1 MFLQGKYNIQMHFAI
16 KESLNYPFHYASQ
29 SHNLSMIYQ
38 DKQTII
44 KLETRLS
51 YLFKTYRFFTV

>member
-29 SHNLSMIYQ
+29 SHNLSMFYQ
-38 DKQTII
+38 DKQQTIQTDLI
-44 KLETRLS
+44 EI
-51 YLFKTYRFFTV
+51 TV